1 MKPACLT
8 LSALALIL
16 TFSSAQ
22 ATEEML
28 NGAGATFPAP
38 VYQAWAY
45 DFMKASGVT
54 VNYQPI
60 GSGEGIKKI
69 SDRTVDFGSTDDPV
83 KPEDINKSGFYQFP
97 AVIGGVV
104 PVVNIQGIKRGE
116 LKLDSNSLCMI
127 FSGELQYWDD
137 PMIKKMNPRI
147 KLPHAEIVVIHR
159 SDGSGT
165 SAIFTNY
172 LSKTCTE
179 WKAKVGEGKVVK
191 WPMGIGSKGN
201 EGVANYVKQT
211 PNAIGYVEFAYAKLH
226 SLDCTQLKNKSGNFV
241 SPNINT
247 FEEAA
252 ESGGFDAHKGFFAWL
267 TNTPGK
273 NSWPIAGASFILL
286 AKDKKSTNRKV
297 VRFFD
302 WAFDNGDAKAK
313 MLNYVPLTR
322 SLKANIRA
330 YWNSAGIRQ

>member
-1 MKPACLT
+1 MKSVCHT
-8 LSALALIL
+8 LAALALIL
-16 TFSSAQ
+16 TFSTAQ
-22 ATEEML
+22 AAEEML
-28 NGAGATFPAP
+28 NGSGATFPAP
-38 VYQAWAY
+38 LYQAWAY

-69 SDRTVDFGSTDDPV
+69 SDRTVDFGASDDPM
-83 KPEDINKSGFYQFP
+83 KPEDVNKFGLYQFP
-97 AVIGGVV
+97 AIIGGVV
-104 PVVNIQGIKRGE
+104 PVVNIQGIKGGD

-127 FSGELQYWDD
+127 FSGQLQYWDD
-137 PMIKKMNPRI
+137 PTIRKMNPRI
-147 KLPHAEIVVIHR
+147 KLPHAEIMVIHR

-179 WKAKVGEGKVVK
+179 WKAKVGEGKMVK
-191 WPMGIGSKGN
+191 WPMGIGGKGN

-211 PNAIGYVEFAYAKLH
+211 PNAIGYIEFAYAKQHGLAY
-226 SLDCTQLKNKSGNFV
+226 TQLKNKSGNFV
-241 SPNINT
+241 SPNIAS

-252 ESGGFDAHKGFFAWL
+252 ESGDFDANKGSFAWL

-273 NSWPIAGASFILL
+273 TSWPIAGASFILL
-286 AKDKKSTNRKV
+286 AKDKKGTNMKV

-302 WAFDNGDAKAK
+302 WAFNNGDAKAK

-322 SLKANIRA
+322 PLKANIRA
-330 YWNSAGIRQ
+330 YWNAAEIY

>member
-1 MKPACLT
+1 MNPVCHT
-8 LSALALIL
+8 LAALALIL
-16 TFSSAQ
+16 TFSTAQ
-22 ATEEML
+22 AAEEML

-38 VYQAWAY
+38 LYQAWAY
-45 DFMKASGVT
+45 DFMKVSGVT

-69 SDRTVDFGSTDDPV
+69 SDGTVDFGASDDPM
-83 KPEDINKSGFYQFP
+83 KPEDVNKFGLYQFP
-97 AVIGGVV
+97 AIIGGVV
-104 PVVNIQGIKRGE
+104 PVVHIQGIKGGD
-116 LKLDSNSLCMI
+116 LKLDSSSLCMI
-127 FSGELQYWDD
+127 FSGQLQYWDD
-137 PMIKKMNPRI
+137 PMIRKMNPRI
-147 KLPHAEIVVIHR
+147 KLPHAEITVIHR

-179 WKAKVGEGKVVK
+179 WKAKVGEGKMVK
-191 WPMGIGSKGN
+191 LPMGIGGKGN

-211 PNAIGYVEFAYAKLH
+211 PNAIGYVEFAYAKQH
-226 SLDCTQLKNKSGNFV
+226 SLAYTQLKNKSGNFV
-241 SPNINT
+241 SPNIAT

-252 ESGGFDAHKGFFAWL
+252 ESGDFDANKGFFAWL

-273 NSWPIAGASFILL
+273 TSWPIAGASFILL
-286 AKDKKSTNRKV
+286 SKDKKGSNMKV

-302 WAFDNGDAKAK
+302 WAFNNGDAKAK
-313 MLNYVPLTR
+313 MLNYVPLTT

-330 YWNSAGIRQ
+330 YWSAAEIY

>member
-1 MKPACLT
+1 M
-8 LSALALIL
+8 
-16 TFSSAQ
+16 FSSAQ
-22 ATEEML
+22 AAEEML

-38 VYQAWAY
+38 LYQAWAY

-69 SDRTVDFGSTDDPV
+69 SDRTVDFGASDDPM
-83 KPEDINKSGFYQFP
+83 KPEDINKFGLYQFP
-97 AVIGGVV
+97 AIIGGVV
-104 PVVNIQGIKRGE
+104 PVVNIQGIKGGD

-127 FSGELQYWDD
+127 YSGHLQYWDD
-137 PMIKKMNPRI
+137 PMIRKMNPRI
-147 KLPHAEIVVIHR
+147 KLPHAEIMVIHR

-172 LSKTCTE
+172 LSKTCTG
-179 WKAKVGEGKVVK
+179 WKAKVGEGRMVK
-191 WPMGIGSKGN
+191 WPMGIGGKGS

-211 PNAIGYVEFAYAKLH
+211 PNAIGYVEFAYAKQH
-226 SLDCTQLKNKSGNFV
+226 SLAYTQLKNKSGNFV
-241 SPNINT
+241 SPNIAT

-252 ESGGFDAHKGFFAWL
+252 ESGDFDANKGFFAWL

-273 NSWPIAGASFILL
+273 TSWPIAGASFILL
-286 AKDKKSTNRKV
+286 AKDKKNTNMKV

-302 WAFDNGDAKAK
+302 WAFNNGDAKAK

-322 SLKANIRA
+322 SLKANIKA
-330 YWNSAGIRQ
+330 YWNAVENK